1 MRTATG
7 LILIAIGA
15 ILAFAVTTNTS
26 VFNLHVAGYVIL
38 LVGLA
43 GLFIPRRGYESISRR
58 FVTRRSRRGPGGTTV
73 VETQEADLP
82 PYVVRNP
89 GKSPE
94 EAGLPGPAF
103 PSIPVDRG
111 VQEKAMGPDS
121 DIGGPVEP
129 AERATGPIGPVERTT
144 ERETVDYID
153 E

>member
-1 MRTATG
+1 MKTATG

-26 VFNLHVAGYVIL
+26 VFNLNVAGYVIM

-43 GLFIPRRGYESISRR
+43 GLFIPRRGYASISRR
-58 FVTRRSRRGPGGTTV
+58 FITRRTRGPGGTI

-89 GKSPE
+89 GMSPE
-94 EAGLPGPAF
+94 EAGLPGAAF
-103 PSIPVDRG
+103 PSIPVDPG
-111 VQEKAMGPDS
+111 VQEKAMGPNS

-129 AERATGPIGPVERTT
+129 AERAIRQESA
-144 ERETVDYID
+144 DHID
-153 E
+153 G